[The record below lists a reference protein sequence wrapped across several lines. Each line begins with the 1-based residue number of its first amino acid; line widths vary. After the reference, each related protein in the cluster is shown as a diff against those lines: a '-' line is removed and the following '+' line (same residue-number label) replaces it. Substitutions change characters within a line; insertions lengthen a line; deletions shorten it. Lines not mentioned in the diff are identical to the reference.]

1 MHIVVLDG
9 FTLNPG
15 DLSWAPLAQLG
26 TLTVYERTA
35 PDLVLERARPADVLL
50 LNKIKIDNALLAQLP
65 RLRCIVVLATGY
77 NNIDT
82 AAARALGIDVC
93 NAVGYGSAEVAQH
106 AFALL
111 LALTNQVALHH
122 EAVQRGEWS
131 AQPDFSLL
139 KKPMV
144 SLSGLCFGLFGLGR
158 IGQCMA
164 GIAQAFGMRVVAVRA
179 NPDRPTPEGVA
190 LVSLETLFAE
200 SDVLCLTAPLTPQ
213 ARRIVHAGALA
224 TMKPTAFLLNTGRGE
239 LIDENA
245 LREALLSGKIAG
257 AGLDVLD
264 GEPPRTDHPLF
275 GLPNCII
282 TPHIAWA
289 ATASR
294 QRLMDITLQNVKAFL
309 AGKPLHVV
317 N

>member
-1 MHIVVLDG
+1 MNIVVLEG
-9 FTLNPG
+9 YTLNPG

-26 TLTVYERTA
+26 QLTVYDRTA
-35 PDLVLERARPADVLL
+35 PDEVLARAKEADLLL
-50 LNKIKIDNALLAQLP
+50 LNKAKMDAATLAQLP

-93 NAVGYGSAEVAQH
+93 NAVGYGSQEVAQH

-111 LALTNQVALHH
+111 LALTNQVALHQ

-131 AQPDFSLL
+131 AQPDFALL
-139 KKPMV
+139 KKPIL
-144 SLSGLCFGLFGLGR
+144 SLAGLNFGLFGLGR
-158 IGQCMA
+158 IGRQVA
-164 GIAQAFGMRVVAVRA
+164 GIAQAFGMGTMAVRA
-179 NPDRPTPEGVA
+179 NPERGAPEGVT
-190 LVSLETLFAE
+190 LVSLETLFLE
-200 SDVLCLTAPLTPQ
+200 SDVLCLVAPLTPQ
-213 ARRIVHAGALA
+213 THRIVRAETLAL
-224 TMKPTAFLLNTGRGE
+224 MKPTALLLNTGRGE
-239 LIDENA
+239 LIDESA

-257 AGLDVLD
+257 AALDVLD

-294 QRLMDITLQNVKAFL
+294 QRLMDISTQNVKAFL
-309 AGKPLHVV
+309 EGKAHHVV